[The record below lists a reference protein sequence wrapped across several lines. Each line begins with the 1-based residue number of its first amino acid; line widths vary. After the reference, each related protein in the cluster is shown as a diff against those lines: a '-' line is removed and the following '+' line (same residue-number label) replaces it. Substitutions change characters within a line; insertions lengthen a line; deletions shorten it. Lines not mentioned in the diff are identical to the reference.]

1 MAADVDIVLIHGLI
15 CWRSAGFFFPLDLE
29 ADTTMCELNLT
40 YSVTPFATAAEP
52 KVDNVNT
59 TAATSAKPKP
69 DRAEEGLY
77 PNILSS
83 AETIISKW
91 ISHRPIC
98 NILGCSDITI

>member
-29 ADTTMCELNLT
+29 AVTTVCELNLT

-52 KVDNVNT
+52 LNT
-59 TAATSAKPKP
+59 TAATSAEPKP
-69 DRAEEGLY
+69 DRAKEGLY

-83 AETIISKW
+83 VETIISKW

-98 NILGCSDITI
+98 NVLGCSDITI